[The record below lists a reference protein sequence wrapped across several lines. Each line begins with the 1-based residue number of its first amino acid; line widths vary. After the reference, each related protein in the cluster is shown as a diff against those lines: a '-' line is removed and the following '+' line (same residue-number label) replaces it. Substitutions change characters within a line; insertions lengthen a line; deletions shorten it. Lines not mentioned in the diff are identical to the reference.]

1 MPLLPSH
8 LKAAWEPPEAGIT
21 NGAARELGASMA
33 THEREAPLKRVLL
46 YALVL
51 LAGIGG
57 LAAEQG
63 KDKLSRYFY
72 EDTRQLVAVVE
83 EAADLV
89 AQKGEA
95 AFEQFRVANSKWL
108 KGQRYLFIYD
118 AKGKCVFHPIEPRL
132 IGQELIELKDL
143 DGRPM
148 VAMITDVAKRPEPD
162 ASDWVFYL
170 WEESWKSRVPE
181 WKSSYIRKAVAPGGG
196 VYLVGSGSY
205 NIKPEKSFLEE
216 RVNRA
221 AALIKEKGTEAAFAE
236 LRNRACPLHILNTY
250 ITVTDSRGDI
260 VVDPSFPTLV
270 KKRNLS
276 NFCDATGRNISSEVA
291 EGLKNKD
298 QLWVLYLAPKGEAG
312 RLARHLM
319 CVRKVRVGD
328 EVFFVSVTFVPAT
341 PVWMKQ

>member
-1 MPLLPSH
+1 
-8 LKAAWEPPEAGIT
+8 
-21 NGAARELGASMA
+21 MA
-33 THEREAPLKRVLL
+33 
-46 YALVL
+46 
-51 LAGIGG
+51 I
-57 LAAEQG
+57 
-63 KDKLSRYFY
+63 
-72 EDTRQLVAVVE
+72 VE

-89 AQKGEA
+89 GKKGEA
-95 AFEQFRVANSKWL
+95 AFEQFRVPNSKWL
-108 KGQRYLFIYD
+108 KGQRYLFTYD
-118 AKGKCVFHPIEPRL
+118 ANGKCVFHPIEPGL
-132 IGQELIELKDL
+132 VGQELIALKDL

-148 VAMITDVAKRPEPD
+148 IAMITEVAKRPEPD

-181 WKSSYIRKAVAPGGG
+181 WKSSYIRKAVAPGGA

-205 NIKPEKSFLEE
+205 NIKLEKSFLEE

-221 AALIKEKGTEAAFAE
+221 VALIKEKGTEAAFAE

-250 ITVTDSRGDI
+250 ITVADSRGDI
-260 VVDPSFPTLV
+260 VVDPAFPTLV
-270 KKRNLS
+270 KRRNLT
-276 NFCDATGRNISSEVA
+276 NYRDATGRNISSEVA

-319 CVRKVRVGD
+319 CVRKIRSGE
-328 EVFFVSVTFVPAT
+328 EVFYVSVTFVPAT